1 MSSLAWRDLTVTL
14 NTKKEKRTLL
24 DRAAG
29 TAYIGRV
36 LAIIGPS
43 GAGKTTLLQ
52 TLGGRLEAS
61 SKVKLSGSLEPSLD
75 RPAAFIYQ
83 DDAFHGR
90 LTVEE
95 TLRFAAALRLP
106 ADEIDACVANVHR
119 D

>member
-61 SKVKLSGSLEPSLD
+61 SKVTFSAS
-75 RPAAFIYQ
+75 
-83 DDAFHGR
+83 
-90 LTVEE
+90 
-95 TLRFAAALRLP
+95 
-106 ADEIDACVANVHR
+106 
-119 D
+119 

>member
-43 GAGKTTLLQ
+43 GAGKTTLL
-52 TLGGRLEAS
+52 
-61 SKVKLSGSLEPSLD
+61 KHILSN
-75 RPAAFIYQ
+75 
-83 DDAFHGR
+83 
-90 LTVEE
+90 VE
-95 TLRFAAALRLP
+95 TKSNT
-106 ADEIDACVANVHR
+106 C
-119 D
+119 